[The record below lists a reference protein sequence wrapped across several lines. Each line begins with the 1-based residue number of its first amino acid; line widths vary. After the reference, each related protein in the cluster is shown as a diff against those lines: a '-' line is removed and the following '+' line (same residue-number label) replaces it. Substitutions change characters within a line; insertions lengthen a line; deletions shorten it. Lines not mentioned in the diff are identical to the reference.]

1 MIFEYGVTETSV
13 YVHIDTTKVYL
24 IPRGFQGFRAMI
36 FLSAALAVFL
46 ALLESRASS
55 HKLTSYLAP
64 RMSTDTPNVSL
75 RQSGFETSAQP
86 SNSAPWSP

>member
-36 FLSAALAVFL
+36 FLSAALAVFIISSTSHEYRHTQRQ
-46 ALLESRASS
+46 LE
-55 HKLTSYLAP
+55 TI
-64 RMSTDTPNVSL
+64 
-75 RQSGFETSAQP
+75 GI
-86 SNSAPWSP
+86 